1 MILYH
6 SSNKIVERPDVQFS
20 RNFLDFGNG
29 FYLTSL
35 REQAQKYGNRFIKRE
50 QNAWLSVYELS
61 FDPSDWCV
69 LRFEHYSPDW
79 LDFVT
84 KCRLGNDDSDYDIV
98 IGGVADDKVIRTLD
112 LYFNGDITAE
122 AALGKLKYEK
132 INNQYCIRSQR
143 MINECLTYIE
153 SIKL

>member
-6 SSNKIVERPDVQFS
+6 SSNTIVKRPDVSFS
-20 RNFLDFGNG
+20 RDYLDFGNG

-35 REQAQKYGNRFIKRE
+35 REQAQKYGNRFIRRE
-50 QNAWLSVYELS
+50 QNAWLNVYEFD
-61 FDPSDWCV
+61 FDPSEW
-69 LRFEHYSPDW
+69 RMRKFEHYSLEW
-79 LDFVT
+79 LEFVT
-84 KCRLGNDDSDYDIV
+84 KCRMGDDDTDYDII

-112 LYFNGDITAE
+112 MFFNGDITAE

-132 INNQYCIRSQR
+132 LNNQYCIRSQK
-143 MINECLTYIE
+143 MINECLKYIE